1 MFQTTNQLY
10 IYMFTT
16 GVNIHIFQ
24 LYVTYMPFISGYKWL
39 TSYTYN
45 LWPAPPVGP
54 KGPVEAM
61 RSQGPVEHLIR
72 QHQQSP

>member
-16 GVNIHIFQ
+16 GVHIHIFQ

-39 TSYTYN
+39 TSYNYN
-45 LWPAPPVGP
+45 LWPTPPVGP

>member
-10 IYMFTT
+10 IYMFIP

-24 LYVTYMPFISGYKWL
+24 LYITFMPFISGYKWL
-39 TSYTYN
+39 TSYNYN
-45 LWPAPPVGP
+45 LWPAP
-54 KGPVEAM
+54 PVEAM